1 MPSTMLAQHYLTILH
16 LHVGC
21 VMLSGTLFAA
31 RGLMRLRGLALAN
44 HRGLRIASYLIDTA
58 LLTAAILL
66 TLVIHQ
72 YPLVNGWLTVK
83 LVALAA
89 YIVLGSLA
97 LKRARSERGRRR
109 AFAAALGCY
118 GFIVS
123 VALRHDPWGVLGL
136 LR

>member
-1 MPSTMLAQHYLTILH
+1 MLAQHYLTILH

-21 VMLSGTLFAA
+21 VVLSGTLFGA

-44 HRGLRIASYLIDTA
+44 HRALRIASYLIDTA

-72 YPLVNGWLTVK
+72 YPLANGWLTVK
-83 LVALAA
+83 LAVLLA
-89 YIVLGSLA
+89 YIALGALA
-97 LKRARSERGRRR
+97 LKRARSERGRRW
-109 AFAAALGCY
+109 AATASSSAWRCGTIP
-118 GFIVS
+118 G
-123 VALRHDPWGVLGL
+123 GVLGL